1 MRNFFILLKKSEF
14 MITLVAFLSR
24 PHGYNVLCGI
34 IDKSDYK
41 LLKVYTHKLKPK
53 SEDPNR
59 AEREDYQLFV
69 EKCKENKILLE
80 SIDSKSQP
88 ITNVPDCD
96 FIVEISWRYLISE
109 EIVKKASILAFGIH
123 RGKLP
128 EYAGVEPIKQAL
140 IKNENNIILSAH
152 RLAKKIDL
160 GETICTLSHPVNYDI
175 SITLE
180 ENIQRLRDEI
190 TPLFSDIVKSTIVKY
205 VKK

>member
-24 PHGYNVLCGI
+24 PHGYNALCGI
-34 IDKSDYK
+34 INKSDYK

-59 AEREDYQLFV
+59 AERKDYRLFV

-109 EIVKKASILAFGIH
+109 EVVKKASILAFGIH

-128 EYAGVEPIKQAL
+128 EYAGAEPIKQAL
-140 IKNENNIILSAH
+140 IKNENNF
-152 RLAKKIDL
+152 RK
-160 GETICTLSHPVNYDI
+160 
-175 SITLE
+175 
-180 ENIQRLRDEI
+180 
-190 TPLFSDIVKSTIVKY
+190 F
-205 VKK
+205 